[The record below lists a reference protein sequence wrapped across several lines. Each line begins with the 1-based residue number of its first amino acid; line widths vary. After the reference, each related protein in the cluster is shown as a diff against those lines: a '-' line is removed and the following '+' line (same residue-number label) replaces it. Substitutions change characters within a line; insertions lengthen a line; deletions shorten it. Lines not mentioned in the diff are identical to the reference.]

1 MLAKLGDGISL
12 KSFLRPTVT
21 GIKIC
26 LYLFFAVT
34 PIRFFKLGSLSCNM
48 INIIFVFVEAEIR
61 KNAELTTL
69 AEEFRLYANEL
80 VDMLDGRV
88 PFVSR
93 FKVRIRCI
101 HVREVG
107 L

>member
-1 MLAKLGDGISL
+1 
-12 KSFLRPTVT
+12 
-21 GIKIC
+21 
-26 LYLFFAVT
+26 
-34 PIRFFKLGSLSCNM
+34 M

-93 FKVRIRCI
+93 FKVRFRFI
-101 HVREVG
+101 HVREVR
-107 L
+107 LWNHMLINCQMAVDNNNDCT

>member
-1 MLAKLGDGISL
+1 
-12 KSFLRPTVT
+12 
-21 GIKIC
+21 
-26 LYLFFAVT
+26 
-34 PIRFFKLGSLSCNM
+34 M
-48 INIIFVFVEAEIR
+48 INIIFGFVEAEIR

-93 FKVRIRCI
+93 FKVRFRFI
-101 HVREVG
+101 HVREVT

>member
-1 MLAKLGDGISL
+1 M
-12 KSFLRPTVT
+12 
-21 GIKIC
+21 
-26 LYLFFAVT
+26 
-34 PIRFFKLGSLSCNM
+34 
-48 INIIFVFVEAEIR
+48 FVEAEIR

-93 FKVRIRCI
+93 FKVRIRSV
-101 HVREVG
+101 HVREVR
-107 L
+107 LRNHMSINCQTAVDNNTDYT

>member
-1 MLAKLGDGISL
+1 M
-12 KSFLRPTVT
+12 
-21 GIKIC
+21 
-26 LYLFFAVT
+26 
-34 PIRFFKLGSLSCNM
+34 
-48 INIIFVFVEAEIR
+48 FVEAEIR

-93 FKVRIRCI
+93 FKVRFRFI
-101 HVREVG
+101 HVREVR